1 LSEREAILCWASH
14 QFFGD
19 AAASLKNF
27 GAAQDKIC
35 RVQPIDGIP
44 NMFLMRRYAD
54 GCLVMYKMCSR

>member
-1 LSEREAILCWASH
+1 LSEREEILCWASH

-27 GAAQDKIC
+27 GEAQDKIY

-44 NMFLMRRYAD
+44 NMF
-54 GCLVMYKMCSR
+54 

>member
-1 LSEREAILCWASH
+1 LSEREEILCWASH

-27 GAAQDKIC
+27 GEAQDKIC

-44 NMFLMRRYAD
+44 NMFLLRGHSFA
-54 GCLVMYKMCSR
+54 V

>member
-14 QFFGD
+14 PFFGD

-27 GAAQDKIC
+27 GEAQDKIY

-44 NMFLMRRYAD
+44 NMF
-54 GCLVMYKMCSR
+54 